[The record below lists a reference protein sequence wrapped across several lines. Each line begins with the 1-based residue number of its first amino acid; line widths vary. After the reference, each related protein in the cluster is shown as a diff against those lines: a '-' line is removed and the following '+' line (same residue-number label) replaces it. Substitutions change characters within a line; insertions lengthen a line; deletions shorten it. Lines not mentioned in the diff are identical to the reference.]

1 MIVDILIV
9 FMIALVVINVVITIV
24 MIALLGDINMLIDMT
39 DLVLDTQETI
49 CKYLGDINK

>member
-39 DLVLDTQETI
+39 DLVLDTQEAI
-49 CKYLGDINK
+49 CGYLNKLEK